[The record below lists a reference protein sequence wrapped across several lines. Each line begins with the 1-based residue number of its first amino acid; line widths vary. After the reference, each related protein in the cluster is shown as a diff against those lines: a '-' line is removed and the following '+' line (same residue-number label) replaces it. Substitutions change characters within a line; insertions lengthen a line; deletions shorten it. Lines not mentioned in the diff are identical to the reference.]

1 MAIRIR
7 LVDGLNVA
15 LCAAETD
22 SMPND
27 IYLDDNIH
35 HALSTKFGL
44 DWYNEGLLKESLA
57 DEMLVKR
64 MKSQVKQ
71 KRTL

>member
-22 SMPND
+22 PMPND
-27 IYLDDNIH
+27 IYLDDNMH

-44 DWYNEGLLKESLA
+44 DWYNEGFLKESLV
-57 DEMLVKR
+57 DKELVKR

-71 KRTL
+71 KSI